1 MALYLYC
8 LAKSKEDSDL
18 GEIGIEKN
26 KVYCITL
33 NGISA
38 VIHNCEEK
46 PYQSEDKEKVEKWL
60 LSHQFVID
68 AATKK
73 FGTVIPFTFDTMIKS
88 ENELKKWMEKNTKE
102 FRELLEKLENKAE
115 YLVQIYI
122 YPELFKKQ
130 MEKDEEIVK
139 LKEGMEKKQKGM
151 AFMIQQKI
159 DMLIKNK
166 IEMESEKYA
175 NKFHEEIK
183 SFGIVKHND
192 LKNPP
197 EKYKDKKMIL
207 NLSCLIENK
216 KVEECGYYL
225 EKINRGGF
233 LVRFSGPWAPFS
245 FVGEIK

>member
-1 MALYLYC
+1 MAFYLYC
-8 LAKSKEDSDL
+8 LAKSNEDSNL

-26 KVYCITL
+26 KVYSIAV

-38 VIHNCEEK
+38 LVHNSEEK
-46 PYQSEDKEKVEKWL
+46 PYQSEDKEKIENWL

-73 FGTVIPFTFDTMIKS
+73 FGTVIPFTFDTIIKG
-88 ENELKKWMEKNTKE
+88 ENELKKWMEENTKE
-102 FRELLEKLENKAE
+102 FRELLGKLENKAE
-115 YLVQIYI
+115 YLVQIYMDA
-122 YPELFKKQ
+122 ELFKKQ

-139 LKEGMEKKQKGM
+139 LKEGMNKKQKGL

-166 IEMESEKYA
+166 IETESEKYA

-183 SFGIVKHND
+183 SFGIVKYND

-216 KVEECGYYL
+216 KVEGCGYYL

-245 FVGEIK
+245 FAGEIK